1 MEMRIRASHEGS
13 QFVFHFKIYSE
24 FLIISY
30 TVTLDEDMVYITPIL
45 QMSVWKSMECKH
57 LDQDG
62 SVTYLSLFMKNNQDS
77 E

>member
-1 MEMRIRASHEGS
+1 MPEAHVVPSDNKHMCHSVLSMALSTLHRATH
-13 QFVFHFKIYSE
+13 
-24 FLIISY
+24 LI
-30 TVTLDEDMVYITPIL
+30 LITPIL
-45 QMSVWKSMECKH
+45 QVSVWKSMECKH